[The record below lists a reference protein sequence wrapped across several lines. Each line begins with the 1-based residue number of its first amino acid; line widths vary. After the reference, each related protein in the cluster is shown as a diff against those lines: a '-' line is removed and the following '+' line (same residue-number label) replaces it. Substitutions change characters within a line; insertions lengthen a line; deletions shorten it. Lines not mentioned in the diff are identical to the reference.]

1 MEVLKSHKAGVGGS
15 SLAAK
20 KASFDMRLR
29 GVAYVPYCT
38 FFLFSN
44 LIDTSCISLTVICV
58 FGGFDVSWMPDGIL
72 WDCSRASIGTVSSTS
87 DRMTGAH

>member
-15 SLAAK
+15 FLAAK
-20 KASFDMRLR
+20 KSEFDMRLR

-44 LIDTSCISLTVICV
+44 LIDTSCISLTVIYV

-72 WDCSRASIGTVSSTS
+72 WDCSRAGIGTVSSTS
-87 DRMTGAH
+87 DRMTGTH

>member
-44 LIDTSCISLTVICV
+44 LIDTSCISLTVIY
-58 FGGFDVSWMPDGIL
+58 VSVAATRRCGQ
-72 WDCSRASIGTVSSTS
+72 CSNPLGL
-87 DRMTGAH
+87 

>member
-38 FFLFSN
+38 F
-44 LIDTSCISLTVICV
+44 SCFRT
-58 FGGFDVSWMPDGIL
+58 
-72 WDCSRASIGTVSSTS
+72 
-87 DRMTGAH
+87 